1 LRRTTHKPSGGGLF
15 EVLSAS
21 VPYDEGDAVKPRSR
35 LPSATRA
42 RVMRSIRSTNTRPE
56 LIVRRLLRSLGMR
69 YRLHARELPGRPDIV
84 NRRARVA
91 ILVHG
96 CFWHQHDG
104 CALARV
110 PRSRPD
116 YWPEKLAR
124 NRERDQIN
132 IGKLSGEGWRVL
144 VVWECETI
152 GHLNALTARL
162 KSFVSHRERS

>member
-1 LRRTTHKPSGGGLF
+1 M
-15 EVLSAS
+15 
-21 VPYDEGDAVKPRSR
+21 KPRARMS
-35 LPSATRA
+35 SVTRA

-56 LIVRRLLRSLGMR
+56 LIVRRLLRTLRMH
-69 YRLHARELPGRPDIV
+69 YRVHARELPGRPDIV

-116 YWPEKLAR
+116 YWPRKLAR

-132 IGKLSGEGWRVL
+132 IRKLAGEGWRVL
-144 VVWECETI
+144 VIWECETT
-152 GHLNALTARL
+152 GDMHGLTARL
-162 KSFVSHRERS
+162 KTFVSDTERL